1 MIRTTQT
8 QAAHFILNK
17 NALVA
22 DTPDV
27 THLVKALGG
36 LPGEPPLTPFLAA
49 YARRQRFKPGDLLA
63 ALYLSGRL
71 IQSPLMRGQSYI
83 VAEEDFLTFYAATAR
98 QRKQQFNAEFRL
110 WSIDNEEIEGVGAAI
125 VEVVEADPS
134 SAEAIA
140 EHLPA
145 AMQRTLTQTSR
156 GGRVSETTPMALAL
170 RWLVANGQLT
180 ARRAQGSSGDWRS
193 TAMVYAPL
201 RHWHA
206 GLNLAEAPEEAE
218 AQAQVVRR
226 YLAAFGPATEA
237 DISFW
242 TGFGKSETARAV
254 NTLSDETAMTLVEGI
269 PGMTLLLSEQAEALQ
284 TTEPFTTSLV
294 NILPADDPFTIAHR
308 ASRSRYFS
316 DASLQRQVF
325 NSHGNAQP
333 TIMVNGQIVGIWDEP
348 NEESFGMID
357 WRLLVAVEAK
367 VEPVIEAGI
376 EQLEKFLG

>member
-1 MIRTTQT
+1 MIRTTQA

-17 NALVA
+17 NALVP

-27 THLVKALGG
+27 THLVKRLGG

-71 IQSPLMRGQSYI
+71 IQSPLLRGQSYI
-83 VAEEDFLTFYAATAR
+83 VAEEEFLTFYAATAR

-110 WSIDNEEIEGVGAAI
+110 WEIENEEIERVGAAI
-125 VEVVEADPS
+125 VKIVEGGPL

-140 EHLPA
+140 QQLPA
-145 AMQRTLTQTSR
+145 EMQRTLTQTSR
-156 GGRVSETTPMALAL
+156 GGRISETTPVALAL
-170 RWLVANGQLT
+170 RWLVADGQLT
-180 ARRAQGSSGDWRS
+180 ARRAQGSGGDWRS
-193 TAMVYAPL
+193 TTMVYAPL
-201 RHWHA
+201 RYWHA
-206 GLNLAEAPEEAE
+206 GLNLAEAPQEVE
-218 AQAQVVRR
+218 AQAQVVRH

-254 NTLSDETAMTLVEGI
+254 NALGDETTLTLVEGI

-284 TTEPFTTSLV
+284 MTEPFTTSLV
-294 NILPADDPFTIAHR
+294 NILPADDPFITAHR

-316 DASLQRQVF
+316 DPSLQRQVF
-325 NSHGNAQP
+325 GSQGNAKP
-333 TIMVNGQIVGIWDEP
+333 TIVVNGQIVGTWDEP
-348 NEESFGMID
+348 SEESLGMID

-367 VEPVIEAGI
+367 VEPLIEAGI
-376 EQLEKFLG
+376 EQVEKFLG